1 MATGYWEVLVGL
13 VIGLLGGVVGSLL
26 GIGGGALMT
35 PLLLAGGVPI
45 EAAVPA
51 SLLAIVG
58 TSLGGLY
65 EYDRRDLVDYEL
77 ASLLLTAGVAGS
89 IAGVFLAEAQAE
101 RVMKPVLAAVL
112 VYTGLDMLRKSMRT
126 GETRGEPRPLWL
138 GWATTIL
145 AGVVSSL
152 AGVGGGVLIVP
163 IINRVLG
170 RPIKVAV
177 ATSKLMVGVTS
188 GAGAVGYLLIGYMKP
203 CLALSLLAGTLT
215 GGILGSKAGVRASGR
230 TITVLF
236 AAFMIIMSVVVLVRG

>member
-1 MATGYWEVLVGL
+1 MTAGYWEVLVGL
-13 VIGLLGGVVGSLL
+13 AIGLLGGTVGSIL

-35 PLLLAGGVPI
+35 PLLLASGVPI

-65 EYDRRDLVDYEL
+65 EYDKRGLVDYEL
-77 ASLLLTAGVAGS
+77 ASILLTAGVAGS

-101 RVMKPVLAAVL
+101 KVMKPVLSVVL
-112 VYTGLDMLRKSMRT
+112 VYTGLDMLRKSMRA
-126 GETRGEPRPLWL
+126 GEARGEPKPLWM
-138 GWATTIL
+138 GWASTIL

-163 IINRVLG
+163 IINRVVG

-188 GAGAVGYLLIGYMKP
+188 GAGAIGYLLIGYMKP

-236 AAFMIIMSVVVLVRG
+236 AAFMIIMSIVVLVRG